1 MNVSTLSQ
9 SAVLQ
14 SIARV
19 LAESVRPE
27 LVLLFGS
34 RARGDARE
42 DSDYD
47 LMLVMRN
54 DADLRDVRSQ
64 AYVVLRALGI
74 SVDVLAHTVDAY
86 QRHQLDPGFIDWL
99 IAREG
104 VPVYSSGAIPQR
116 VPSRV
121 REPDK
126 MRGGVAAWLKRVDSE
141 YRAAEQAQLAM
152 NPLPDVVCLHSHAA
166 VEKLFKTLIIA
177 TTNRYPP
184 KTHELGV
191 LLELLPDTL
200 RVNQT
205 VIDACVL
212 LMEMYPFSR
221 YDEHFIPNVDE
232 AERSLAFAKAV
243 RAIVM
248 PMLEPRP

>member
-104 VPVYSSGAIPQR
+104 VPVYSSGSIPQR
-116 VPSRV
+116 APSRV
-121 REPDK
+121 REGFAHED
-126 MRGGVAAWLKRVDSE
+126 GVETWLSRAANEIRTAELLLHDADPLVDGACFHAHAAAEKWLK
-141 YRAAEQAQLAM
+141 A
-152 NPLPDVVCLHSHAA
+152 
-166 VEKLFKTLIIA
+166 LIVK
-177 TTNRYPP
+177 RFGKYPP
-184 KTHELGV
+184 KTHELPKLLAMVRTVHTSNDELAEACKV
-191 LLELLPDTL
+191 LM
-200 RVNQT
+200 
-205 VIDACVL
+205 DA
-212 LMEMYPFSR
+212 YPKSR
-221 YDEHFIPNVDE
+221 YANDRPTLEE
-232 AERSLAFAKAV
+232 ARAAFTAAQV
-243 RAIVM
+243 IRNFVM
-248 PMLEPRP
+248 PMLEQRP